1 MNKEQLIVK
10 GVVVDPLNKTIE
22 GGRIII
28 TNGKI
33 TAIEHDSSI
42 AQPFIL
48 PGFVDSHIHIESSML
63 IPSKFAKMALAHG
76 TIAVVCDPHEVANVA
91 GIDGINYM
99 LNDAKQSPLKFFFGV
114 PSCVPASP
122 QEKSGAVINSKD
134 VEDLLSKN
142 DFLFLAEMMNFPG
155 VIYDDPE
162 VQKKI
167 NAAIKI
173 NKPVDGHAP
182 GLSGEGL
189 KKYIDK
195 GITTDHE
202 CSTLLEAEEKIALG
216 MKILIR
222 EGSAAKNF
230 DNLIPLIENYPQSV
244 MFCTDD
250 CHPDYLEKGHINRMV
265 DRAIGLGYNLFNV
278 IKAASINPI
287 KHYNLPLGMLQV
299 NDSADFVIVE
309 DLTHFKVLDTYIEG
323 RSMVEELKTKNI
335 IPETIKP
342 RYAFREKPIVKEDLK
357 VISSGNRINVIQ
369 AIDGD
374 LITDWLIMETPAP
387 AESEIIAQPENDLLK
402 IVLLDRYSE
411 EKPVVGFIKGFN
423 LKQGAMAASIAHDS
437 HHLISIGSNEQ
448 DIVDAVNWI
457 VEHKGGICFTNRG
470 ETNGIP
476 LNYFGLMGDADGM
489 KMSADYSALNQLVK
503 RSGCS
508 LSAPFMTLSF
518 MGLTVI
524 PKLKI
529 NHNGLFDGIN
539 FKNVPLFF
547 NF

>member
-1 MNKEQLIVK
+1 MNKEQFIIK
-10 GVVVDPLNKTIE
+10 GVVVDPLKKTIE

-28 TNGKI
+28 DNGKI

-42 AQPFIL
+42 TQPFIL

-63 IPSKFAKMALAHG
+63 IPSQFAKMALAHG
-76 TIAVVCDPHEVANVA
+76 TIAVMCDPHEVANVA

-437 HHLISIGSNEQ
+437 HHLISIGGNDQ

-457 VEHKGGICFTNRG
+457 VEQRGGICFTNRG

-476 LNYFGLMGDADGM
+476 LNCLLYTSPSPRDRTRSRMPS
-489 KMSADYSALNQLVK
+489 SA
-503 RSGCS
+503 
-508 LSAPFMTLSF
+508 
-518 MGLTVI
+518 
-524 PKLKI
+524 
-529 NHNGLFDGIN
+529 
-539 FKNVPLFF
+539 
-547 NF
+547 